1 MLQAAV
7 AATDTAMKDL
17 AATSIPSFVL
27 EYAPLVW
34 LHSQDPYMP
43 SDIGQQLVHTTP
55 MVDHKPIQGLQSP
68 LTLDNLDGLNS
79 LGNTSVYLTS
89 REGISASPQP
99 AWFKGTAPDQQGKT
113 NGAVSSTIIIRDHN
127 NGTVDAFYF
136 HESKGTTKGT
146 PSWVWNSVT
155 MSGTGKSSQKI
166 ISIGAQLSRN
176 IGSTI

>member
-1 MLQAAV
+1 MRVPWTLVLAWNMLQAAV

-136 HESKGTTKGT
+136 YFYAYNEGNTVLGMEFGDHVGD
-146 PSWVWNSVT
+146 W
-155 MSGTGKSSQKI
+155 
-166 ISIGAQLSRN
+166 
-176 IGSTI
+176 

>member
-1 MLQAAV
+1 
-7 AATDTAMKDL
+7 
-17 AATSIPSFVL
+17 
-27 EYAPLVW
+27 
-34 LHSQDPYMP
+34 MP

-99 AWFKGTAPDQQGKT
+99 AFKGTAPDQQGKT

-136 HESKGTTKGT
+136 YFY
-146 PSWVWNSVT
+146 
-155 MSGTGKSSQKI
+155 
-166 ISIGAQLSRN
+166 A
-176 IGSTI
+176 